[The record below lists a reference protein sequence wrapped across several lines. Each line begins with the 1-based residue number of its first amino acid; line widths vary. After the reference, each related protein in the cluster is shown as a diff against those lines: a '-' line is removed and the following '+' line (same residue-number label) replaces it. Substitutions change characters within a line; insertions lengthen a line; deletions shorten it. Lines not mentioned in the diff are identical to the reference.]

1 MNKKFETYNYFDKSG
16 TEVIALELLEGP
28 FSGTIFSFGKVEFP
42 DPDEPI
48 LSFEYTIHEGHINDD
63 DKEVFRNCL
72 GDILVEILEESI
84 KTNTTVFTGGIDE

>member
-48 LSFEYTIHEGHINDD
+48 LSFEYTIHEGHIHDD

-84 KTNTTVFTGGIDE
+84 KDKTTVFKGGIDE